1 MMKTPEADFQR
12 LRRQLRILA
21 ILAGAER
28 AGLTPLPV
36 AQLHT
41 IAFFTDALAPVW
53 NLRILD
59 AQLLKRKAG
68 PLSPS
73 LQEDLD
79 SLVGRGVVEPRNVRH
94 VRDADQSWRLEASY
108 LLNRPMARPIL
119 EKASSFES
127 EAAQLRLTEEVVLA
141 VSALSS
147 DTIVDAAAADAAYGD
162 LLVDNG
168 EVVDIETRTGETNLT
183 ARVALR
189 FGQLMEPEVNLSP
202 AEMVHLYVRQ
212 LDKRIRRV
220 A

>member
-1 MMKTPEADFQR
+1 MNGGEADLQR
-12 LRRQLRILA
+12 LRRQLRIVA
-21 ILAGAER
+21 ILAGSER

-41 IAFFTDALAPVW
+41 IAFFADALAPVW

-68 PLSPS
+68 PLSPP

-94 VRDADQSWRLEASY
+94 VRDADHVWRLEASY
-108 LLNRPMARPIL
+108 LLNWTMAGPIL
-119 EKASSFES
+119 EKASTYES
-127 EAAQLRLTEEVVLA
+127 EADQVRLTEEVVLA

-147 DTIVDAAAADAAYGD
+147 DTIAEATAADAAYGD

-168 EVVDIETRTGETNLT
+168 EVLDIETRTGETNLT